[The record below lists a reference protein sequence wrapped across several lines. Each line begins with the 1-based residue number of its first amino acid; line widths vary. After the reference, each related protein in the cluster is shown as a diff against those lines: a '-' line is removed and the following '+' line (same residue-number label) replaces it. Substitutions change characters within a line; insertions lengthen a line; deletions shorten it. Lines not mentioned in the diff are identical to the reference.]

1 MLENFLCFGKNKT
14 TWQTIRLV
22 LPCKKKK
29 YTYILYILRR
39 YCRSPLDKFFYISVS
54 SFLSFV
60 ILSKYLFT
68 GFFIHS
74 LQIAAS
80 MFTKNTCTKWK
91 NCAWVQPRRQ
101 RLPRP
106 LPRERKRPIR
116 KDFLASAGYFLKGSC
131 PAIVNPVCKVM
142 SDSNSSHHWLLV
154 AFKQRK
160 EKKRKEKI

>member
-1 MLENFLCFGKNKT
+1 
-14 TWQTIRLV
+14 
-22 LPCKKKK
+22 
-29 YTYILYILRR
+29 
-39 YCRSPLDKFFYISVS
+39 
-54 SFLSFV
+54 
-60 ILSKYLFT
+60 
-68 GFFIHS
+68 
-74 LQIAAS
+74 

-160 EKKRKEKI
+160 EKKTKKNLNFYISTNYVIKISLNFTIFRKRRRKLLLLLHAILFQLQILR